1 MQKLVKKELDL
12 AGKKLVLETGELA
25 GHANGSVLA
34 SYGETV
40 VLATAVSQ
48 PAPENVDFFPLAVDY
63 EERLY
68 AGGKISTSRFIK
80 REGRP
85 SEQAVLTSRLI
96 DRSIRPLFPKDYQAE
111 VQVIITA
118 LSVDGENDPDVL
130 SLAAASAALSVSD
143 IPWNGPLS
151 GVRVGK
157 QNGAYFLNPTEE
169 EKKFSDLDLVLATT
183 KDEVVMI
190 EAAASE
196 VDEKTLAGAIE
207 FGVEAGKQII
217 KLIVDFTKEAGR
229 EKQKYEP
236 KKIDEDHAKKV
247 RDFIEANIIKDLE
260 TPGKAQDEAWFG
272 EALDKLKE
280 QFIRRKALLIRRKA
294 LLIKEDETTDPTALS
309 NFLDDAV
316 ADFLRKQVLAKKVRI
331 DGRKPDEIRPI
342 TIKVPVLPRT
352 HGSAIFQRGETQ
364 IISIVTLG
372 SPALEQLIETMEKEE
387 KRRYMHHY
395 NFPPFSVGEVRRL
408 GSPGRREI
416 GHGAL
421 AQKALIPVLPS
432 QDDFPYTIRV
442 VSEVLSSAGST
453 SMASACGSTLALMDA
468 GVPIK
473 EPVAG
478 IAIGLITDKTD
489 KSKYVLLTD
498 IAYQEDSQGDMDCKV
513 AGTKNGITAIQ
524 MDIKLNGVSAK
535 VLSQALEKAQTARLF
550 ILDLIQ
556 KAIPKSREKISKY
569 APTVILVKIDPAKIG
584 EVIGSGGR
592 IINKII
598 ETTGAAVDIEDDGTV
613 TISAKEAQAAQK
625 AAEWVEGIVK
635 EPQPGEIYEGTV
647 KRIVPFGAFVEIA
660 PGKEGL
666 VHISRMA
673 PYHVEKV
680 EDVVKLNQ
688 TAKVRVLEIDDMGRL
703 NLSMVEG
710 FDGQK
715 SYSPQ
720 GTGVPR
726 REERGRRPFP
736 RDRRGGEGR
745 RFGAR
750 PPRKRF

>member
-12 AGKKLVLETGELA
+12 AGKKLVIETGELA

-118 LSVDGENDPDVL
+118 LSVDNENDPDVL
-130 SLAAASAALSVSD
+130 SLVAASAALSISD

-157 QNGAYFLNPTEE
+157 QNGAYFINPTEE
-169 EKKFSDLDLVLATT
+169 EKTYSDLDLVVATT

-190 EAAASE
+190 EAAARE
-196 VDEKTLAGAIE
+196 VNEKDLSGALE
-207 FGVEAGKQII
+207 FGISAGKQII
-217 KLIVDFTKEAGR
+217 KLIEDFTKEAGR

-236 KKIDEDHAKKV
+236 AKIDETEAKKV
-247 RDFIEANIIKDLE
+247 GDFISANIISDLA
-260 TPGKAQDEAWFG
+260 TPGRSQDEAWFG
-272 EALDKLKE
+272 EALEKLKGE
-280 QFIRRKALLIRRKA
+280 F
-294 LLIKEDETTDPTALS
+294 TTEEVTPDKTALA
-309 NFLDDAV
+309 NFLDVAV
-316 ADFLRKQVLAKKVRI
+316 ADFLRKQILEKKVRL
-331 DGRKPDEIRPI
+331 DGRKPDEIREVS
-342 TIKVPVLPRT
+342 IKVPVLPRT
-352 HGSAIFQRGETQ
+352 HGSAIFARGETQ
-364 IISIVTLG
+364 ILSIVTLG
-372 SPALEQLIETMEKEE
+372 SPALEQRIETMEKEE

-395 NFPPFSVGEVRRL
+395 NFPPFSTGEVRRL

-421 AQKALIPVLPS
+421 AEKAMVPVLPLP
-432 QDDFPYTIRV
+432 DEFPYTIRV

-468 GVPIK
+468 GVPIR
-473 EPVAG
+473 ESVAG
-478 IAIGLITDKTD
+478 ISIGLITDKSD

-498 IAYQEDSQGDMDCKV
+498 IAYQEDSQGDMDFKV

-524 MDIKLNGVSAK
+524 MDIKLNGVSSK
-535 VLSQALEKAQTARLF
+535 ILSEALEKAKTARLF
-550 ILDLIQ
+550 ILDLIK
-556 KAIPKSREKISKY
+556 KAIPQSREKISKY
-569 APTVILVKIDPAKIG
+569 APTVILVKIDPSKIG

-592 IINKII
+592 VINKII

-613 TISAKEAQAAQK
+613 TISAKESQAAQK

-635 EPQPGEIYEGTV
+635 EPQPGEVYEGPV

-666 VHISRMA
+666 VHISKMA

-680 EDVVKLNQ
+680 EDVVKLGE
-688 TAKVRVLEIDDMGRL
+688 TVKVKVLEVDDMGRL
-703 NLSMVEG
+703 NLSMVFGE
-710 FDGQK
+710 DGEK
-715 SYSPQ
+715 SY
-720 GTGVPR
+720 G
-726 REERGRRPFP
+726 REGPHARGEGRPFP
-736 RDRRGGEGR
+736 RDRRGGFGR
-745 RFGAR
+745 RSQAR